1 MQTEY
6 RIIAY
11 THPLRSEL
19 TMYKCKI
26 GSDAIHSQF
35 LCTVNEWRT
44 DQIKNKFK
52 HSKIAELN
60 FNATVSFFENSKT
73 SKD

>member
-11 THPLRSEL
+11 QHPLHPEL
-19 TMYKCKI
+19 TMYKCTI
-26 GSDAIHSQF
+26 GGDSMHSQF
-35 LCTVNEWRT
+35 LCAVNEWRT
-44 DQIKNKFK
+44 DRIKNKFK
-52 HSKIAELN
+52 HFRIAELN
-60 FNATVSFFENSKT
+60 FNATVSFFENSNI

>member
-11 THPLRSEL
+11 THPLRPEL
-19 TMYKCKI
+19 TMYKCMI
-26 GSDAIHSQF
+26 GGDGIHSQF
-35 LCTVNEWRT
+35 LCVVNEWRT
-44 DQIKNKFK
+44 DRIKNKFK

-60 FNATVSFFENSKT
+60 YNATVSFFEGTTMSR
-73 SKD
+73 D

>member
-6 RIIAY
+6 RIISY
-11 THPLRSEL
+11 THPLKPEL
-19 TMYKCKI
+19 TMYKCMI
-26 GSDAIHSQF
+26 GGDGIHSQH
-35 LCTVNEWRT
+35 LCVVNEWRT

-60 FNATVSFFENSKT
+60 FNATVSFFENSNI

>member
-1 MQTEY
+1 
-6 RIIAY
+6 
-11 THPLRSEL
+11 
-19 TMYKCKI
+19 MYKCTI
-26 GSDAIHSQF
+26 GGNGIHSQH
-35 LCTVNEWRT
+35 LCVVNEWRT

-60 FNATVSFFENSKT
+60 YNATVSFFDNSNI

>member
-6 RIIAY
+6 RIIEY
-11 THPLRSEL
+11 RNPYFPDKP
-19 TMYKCKI
+19 MYKCKI
-26 GSDAIHSQF
+26 GNQGIHSDK
-35 LCTVNEWRT
+35 LCVVNEWRT

-52 HSKIAELN
+52 YSKIAELN
-60 FNATVSFFENSKT
+60 YNATVSFFENSNT

>member
-11 THPLRSEL
+11 THPLRPEL
-19 TMYKCKI
+19 TMYKCMI
-26 GSDAIHSQF
+26 GGNGIHSQY
-35 LCTVNEWRT
+35 LCEVNAWRT

-60 FNATVSFFENSKT
+60 YNATVSFFEGTTT
-73 SKD
+73 SRD

>member
-11 THPLRSEL
+11 THPLRPEL

-26 GSDAIHSQF
+26 GSNAIHSQF

-52 HSKIAELN
+52 YSKIAELN
-60 FNATVSFFENSKT
+60 FNATVSFFEGTTT
-73 SKD
+73 SRD

>member
-6 RIIAY
+6 RIIEY
-11 THPLRSEL
+11 RNPLRPEHP
-19 TMYKCKI
+19 MYKCQIGNQGMHSDKI
-26 GSDAIHSQF
+26 C
-35 LCTVNEWRT
+35 LVNAWRT

-52 HSKIAELN
+52 YSKLAELN
-60 FNATVSFFENSKT
+60 YNATVSFFENSNI

>member
-19 TMYKCKI
+19 TMYKCMI
-26 GSDAIHSQF
+26 GGDGIHSQF
-35 LCTVNEWRT
+35 LCVVNEWRT
-44 DQIKNKFK
+44 DRIKNKFK

-60 FNATVSFFENSKT
+60 FNATVSFFEGTTMSR
-73 SKD
+73 D